1 MIVFGRFSK
10 WFLIV
15 PVAMLAF
22 LIWDVTSRSL
32 AAQQSA
38 EEQFRLGFMADGS
51 RREGMRDL
59 LARDVRTELM
69 YSLHSV
75 SDVQALATD
84 AARFERLDETFERL
98 GFALRHSRYDFFE
111 GYLVEST
118 PSQQLILRGRYP
130 TETSLVGAEVS
141 GTNLLAHVNVS
152 EAELF
157 DQVSTIAQVTSP
169 DDLLLIGTPQP
180 VLIDARLILQGDE
193 SLSSWFIVLRVGF
206 ADLNRSIDLVGQQ
219 MSGGATPLRVI
230 NVDKQTE
237 ACLTV
242 WEVGVGSLDC
252 DTVTLSDPVQYRSQ
266 YKSEGVDDLTY
277 SIFQVSDSYR
287 VARAP
292 SLVQEPVWRR
302 FMPAGLALLL
312 LLTALSYIRYRTQS
326 ESLQDSFSR
335 LLSDKDSLNGSIHEV
350 LSTHLDVMSRFTFAM
365 RAEDMPQGNRRYFD
379 LAINEFMQAQLSLN
393 TLILQQP
400 PDNPTASH
408 ESPGVDL
415 QEVAELAQMVLDVST
430 LDSSIE
436 TKLFVSED
444 LPKQIKGFPNSVHT
458 AVIAA
463 IVLSSEGT
471 DDGAIEVSL
480 WAEKVD
486 GKICGFLRIT
496 DTGVGWGD
504 MSLDAHSVTTKG
516 QERALGSD
524 GVTRQALLTCLQ
536 YSGTSLIK
544 QSETEAGNEYVLQLC
559 SAAPIDD

>member
-1 MIVFGRFSK
+1 
-10 WFLIV
+10 
-15 PVAMLAF
+15 MLAF
-22 LIWDVTSRSL
+22 VIWDVTSRSL

-75 SDVQALATD
+75 SDVQALETD

-111 GYLVEST
+111 GYLVEFT

-130 TETSLVGAEVS
+130 TETNLVGAEVS
-141 GTNLLAHVNVS
+141 GTNLLAHMNVS

-157 DQVSTIAQVTSP
+157 DQVTTIAQVTSP

-193 SLSSWFIVLRVGF
+193 NLSSWFLVLRAGF

-230 NVDKQTE
+230 QVDKQTE
-237 ACLTV
+237 ACLMV

-252 DTVTLSDPVQYRSQ
+252 DTVTLSDPVQYRTH
-266 YKSEGVDDLTY
+266 YKSERVDDLTY
-277 SIFQVSDSYR
+277 SIFQASDAYR

-302 FMPAGLALLL
+302 LMPAGLALLL
-312 LLTALSYIRYRTQS
+312 LLTALSYIRYRAQN
-326 ESLQDSFSR
+326 ESLQDSFTRS
-335 LLSDKDSLNGSIHEV
+335 LSDKDSLNGSIHEV

-365 RAEDMPQGNRRYFD
+365 RAEDIPQGNRRYFD

-444 LPKQIKGFPNSVHT
+444 LPKRIKGFSTSVHT

-486 GKICGFLRIT
+486 GKTCGFLRIT

-504 MSLDAHSVTTKG
+504 MSLDAHSVTTKE
-516 QERALGSD
+516 QERVLGSD

-559 SAAPIDD
+559 NAAPIDG

>member
-1 MIVFGRFSK
+1 MIGFSRFPK

-22 LIWDVTSRSL
+22 VIWDVTSRSL

-75 SDVQALATD
+75 SDVQALETD

-130 TETSLVGAEVS
+130 TETNLVGAEVS
-141 GTNLLAHVNVS
+141 GTNLLAHMNVS

-157 DQVSTIAQVTSP
+157 DQVTTIAQVTSP

-180 VLIDARLILQGDE
+180 VFIEARLILQGDE
-193 SLSSWFIVLRVGF
+193 SLSSWFMVLRVGF

-230 NVDKQTE
+230 SVDKKTE
-237 ACLTV
+237 ACLSV
-242 WEVGVGSLDC
+242 WEVGVGSLNC
-252 DTVTLSDPVQYRSQ
+252 ETVTLSDPIQYRSH
-266 YKSEGVDDLTY
+266 YKSQGVDDLTY
-277 SIFQVSDSYR
+277 SIFQPSDAYR
-287 VARAP
+287 IARAP
-292 SLVQEPVWRR
+292 SLVQESVWRR
-302 FMPAGLALLL
+302 LMPAGLALLL
-312 LLTALSYIRYRTQS
+312 LLTALSYIRYRAQN
-326 ESLQDSFSR
+326 ESLQDSFTRS
-335 LLSDKDSLNGSIHEV
+335 LSDKDSLNGSIHEV

-415 QEVAELAQMVLDVST
+415 QEVAELVQMVLDVST

-444 LPKQIKGFPNSVHT
+444 LPKQIKGFSTSVHT

-480 WAEKVD
+480 WAEKVE
-486 GKICGFLRIT
+486 GKTCGFLRIT

-504 MSLDAHSVTTKG
+504 MSLDAHSVTTKE
-516 QERALGSD
+516 QERVLGSD

-559 SAAPIDD
+559 NAALIDD

>member
-1 MIVFGRFSK
+1 
-10 WFLIV
+10 
-15 PVAMLAF
+15 
-22 LIWDVTSRSL
+22 
-32 AAQQSA
+32 
-38 EEQFRLGFMADGS
+38 
-51 RREGMRDL
+51 MRDL
-59 LARDVRTELM
+59 LSRDVRTELM

-75 SDVQALATD
+75 SDVQALETD

-111 GYLVEST
+111 GYLVEFT

-130 TETSLVGAEVS
+130 TETNLVGAEVS
-141 GTNLLAHVNVS
+141 GTNLLAHMNVS

-157 DQVSTIAQVTSP
+157 DQVTTIAQVTSP

-180 VLIDARLILQGDE
+180 VFIEARLILQGDE
-193 SLSSWFIVLRVGF
+193 SLSSWFMVLRVGF

-230 NVDKQTE
+230 QVDKQTE
-237 ACLTV
+237 ACLMV

-252 DTVTLSDPVQYRSQ
+252 DTVTLSDPVQYRSH
-266 YKSEGVDDLTY
+266 YKSQGVDDLTY
-277 SIFQVSDSYR
+277 SIFQPSDAYR
-287 VARAP
+287 IARAP
-292 SLVQEPVWRR
+292 SLVQESVWRR
-302 FMPAGLALLL
+302 LMPAGLALLL
-312 LLTALSYIRYRTQS
+312 LLTALSYIRYRAQN
-326 ESLQDSFSR
+326 ESLQDSFTRS
-335 LLSDKDSLNGSIHEV
+335 LSDKDSLNGSIHEV

-365 RAEDMPQGNRRYFD
+365 RAEDIPQGNRRYFD

-444 LPKQIKGFPNSVHT
+444 LPKQIKGFSTSVHT

-486 GKICGFLRIT
+486 GKTCGFLRIT

-504 MSLDAHSVTTKG
+504 MSLDAHSVTTKE
-516 QERALGSD
+516 QERVLGSD

-559 SAAPIDD
+559 NAAPIDD

>member
-22 LIWDVTSRSL
+22 LIWDVTSRSFV
-32 AAQQSA
+32 AQQSV
-38 EEQFRLGFMADGS
+38 EDQFRLGFIADGS
-51 RREGMRDL
+51 RREGMREL
-59 LARDVRTELM
+59 LTRDVRTALM
-69 YSLHSV
+69 YSLHGV
-75 SDVQALATD
+75 SGIQALETD
-84 AARFERLDETFERL
+84 ASRFEGLDETLGQL
-98 GFALRHSRYDFFE
+98 GFMLRNSRYDFFE
-111 GYLVEST
+111 AFLVEWT

-130 TETSLVGAEVS
+130 TQTNLVGVDVS
-141 GTNLLAHVNVS
+141 ETKLLAHVNVP

-157 DQVSTIAQVTSP
+157 DQDTIISQVTSP
-169 DDLLLIGTPQP
+169 DDLLLIGTPQA
-180 VLIDARLILQGDE
+180 VFIDSRLILQGDGNF
-193 SLSSWFIVLRVGF
+193 SSWFIVLRIGF
-206 ADLNRSIDLVGQQ
+206 SDLNRSIDLIGQQ
-219 MSGGATPLRVI
+219 MSGGATPLRI
-230 NVDKQTE
+230 ISVDSKTDTCF
-237 ACLTV
+237 AV
-242 WEVGVGSLDC
+242 WEVGEGSLDC
-252 DTVTLSDPVQYRSQ
+252 ATVTLSDPVQYRSD
-266 YKSEGVDDLTY
+266 YSSKGATDLAY
-277 SIFQVSDSYR
+277 SIYQPSEVYR
-287 VARAP
+287 AARMSALAQDP
-292 SLVQEPVWRR
+292 AWRR
-302 FMPAGLALLL
+302 LLPAGLALLL
-312 LLTALSYIRYRTQS
+312 LLAVLSYFRYRQQN

-486 GKICGFLRIT
+486 GKTCGFLRIT
-496 DTGVGWGD
+496 DT
-504 MSLDAHSVTTKG
+504 A
-516 QERALGSD
+516 
-524 GVTRQALLTCLQ
+524 
-536 YSGTSLIK
+536 
-544 QSETEAGNEYVLQLC
+544 
-559 SAAPIDD
+559 

>member
-1 MIVFGRFSK
+1 M
-10 WFLIV
+10 
-15 PVAMLAF
+15 
-22 LIWDVTSRSL
+22 
-32 AAQQSA
+32 
-38 EEQFRLGFMADGS
+38 
-51 RREGMRDL
+51 
-59 LARDVRTELM
+59 
-69 YSLHSV
+69 
-75 SDVQALATD
+75 
-84 AARFERLDETFERL
+84 
-98 GFALRHSRYDFFE
+98 
-111 GYLVEST
+111 VEST

-130 TETSLVGAEVS
+130 TETNLVGAEVS
-141 GTNLLAHVNVS
+141 GTNLLAHMNVS

-157 DQVSTIAQVTSP
+157 DQVTTIAQVTSP

-180 VLIDARLILQGDE
+180 VFIEARLILQGDE
-193 SLSSWFIVLRVGF
+193 SLSSWFMVLRVGF

-230 NVDKQTE
+230 QVDKQTE
-237 ACLTV
+237 ACLMV

-252 DTVTLSDPVQYRSQ
+252 DTVTLSDPVQYRTH
-266 YKSEGVDDLTY
+266 YKSERVDDLTY
-277 SIFQVSDSYR
+277 SIFQASDAYR

-302 FMPAGLALLL
+302 LMPAGLALLL
-312 LLTALSYIRYRTQS
+312 LLTALSYIRYRAQN
-326 ESLQDSFSR
+326 ESLQDSFTRS
-335 LLSDKDSLNGSIHEV
+335 LSDKDSLNGSIHEV

-365 RAEDMPQGNRRYFD
+365 RAEDIPQGNRRYFD

-444 LPKQIKGFPNSVHT
+444 LPKQIKGFSTSVHT

-486 GKICGFLRIT
+486 GKTCGFLRIT

-504 MSLDAHSVTTKG
+504 MSLDAHSVTTKE
-516 QERALGSD
+516 QERVLGSD

-559 SAAPIDD
+559 NAAPIDG

>member
-1 MIVFGRFSK
+1 MIGFSRFPK

-22 LIWDVTSRSL
+22 VIWDVTSRSL

-75 SDVQALATD
+75 SDVQALETD

-130 TETSLVGAEVS
+130 TETNLVGAEVS
-141 GTNLLAHVNVS
+141 GTNLLAHMNVS

-157 DQVSTIAQVTSP
+157 DQVTTIAQVTSP

-180 VLIDARLILQGDE
+180 VFIEARLILQGDE
-193 SLSSWFIVLRVGF
+193 SLSSWFMVLRVGF

-230 NVDKQTE
+230 QVDKQTE
-237 ACLTV
+237 ACLMV

-252 DTVTLSDPVQYRSQ
+252 DTVTLSDPVQYRTH
-266 YKSEGVDDLTY
+266 YKSERVDDLTY
-277 SIFQVSDSYR
+277 SIFQASDAYR

-302 FMPAGLALLL
+302 LMPAGLALLL
-312 LLTALSYIRYRTQS
+312 LLTALSYIRYRAQN
-326 ESLQDSFSR
+326 ESLQDSFTRS
-335 LLSDKDSLNGSIHEV
+335 LSDKDSLNGSIHEV

-444 LPKQIKGFPNSVHT
+444 LPKQIKGFSTSVHT

-486 GKICGFLRIT
+486 GKTCGFLRIT

-504 MSLDAHSVTTKG
+504 MSLDAHSVTTKE
-516 QERALGSD
+516 QERALGSN

-559 SAAPIDD
+559 NAALIDD

>member
-1 MIVFGRFSK
+1 MVVFGRFSK

-206 ADLNRSIDLVGQQ
+206 AELNRSIDLVGQQ

-230 NVDKQTE
+230 HVDKQTE

-266 YKSEGVDDLTY
+266 YKSQGVDDLTY

-408 ESPGVDL
+408 ESPAVDL

-559 SAAPIDD
+559 SAALIDD

>member
-1 MIVFGRFSK
+1 MIGFSRFPK

-22 LIWDVTSRSL
+22 VIWDVTSRSL

-75 SDVQALATD
+75 SDVQALETD

-130 TETSLVGAEVS
+130 SETNLVGVEVS
-141 GTNLLAHVNVS
+141 GTKLLAHVNVS

-157 DQVSTIAQVTSP
+157 DQVTTMALVTSP

-180 VLIDARLILQGDE
+180 VFIEARLILQGDE
-193 SLSSWFIVLRVGF
+193 SLSSWFMVLRVGF

-230 NVDKQTE
+230 QVDKQTE
-237 ACLTV
+237 ACLMV

-252 DTVTLSDPVQYRSQ
+252 DTVTLSDPVQYRTH
-266 YKSEGVDDLTY
+266 YKSERVDDLTY
-277 SIFQVSDSYR
+277 SIFQASDAYR

-302 FMPAGLALLL
+302 LMPAGLALLL
-312 LLTALSYIRYRTQS
+312 LLTALSYIRYRAQN
-326 ESLQDSFSR
+326 ESLQDSFTRS
-335 LLSDKDSLNGSIHEV
+335 LSDKDSLNGSIHEV

-365 RAEDMPQGNRRYFD
+365 RAEDIPQGNRRYFD

-444 LPKQIKGFPNSVHT
+444 LPKQIKGFSTSVHT

-486 GKICGFLRIT
+486 GKTCGFLRIT

-504 MSLDAHSVTTKG
+504 MSLDAHSVTTKE
-516 QERALGSD
+516 QERALGSN

-559 SAAPIDD
+559 NAAPIDG

>member
-1 MIVFGRFSK
+1 MIVFGRYPK

-75 SDVQALATD
+75 SDVQALETD

-130 TETSLVGAEVS
+130 TETNLVGTEVS

-157 DQVSTIAQVTSP
+157 DQVTTIAQVTSP

-180 VLIDARLILQGDE
+180 VFIDARLILQGDE
-193 SLSSWFIVLRVGF
+193 SLSSWFMVLRVGF

-230 NVDKQTE
+230 YVDKQTE
-237 ACLTV
+237 ACLSV

-252 DTVTLSDPVQYRSQ
+252 DTVTLSDPVQYRSHS
-266 YKSEGVDDLTY
+266 KSQGVDDLTY
-277 SIFQVSDSYR
+277 SIFQASDSYR

-292 SLVQEPVWRR
+292 SLVQEPVWHWLKD
-302 FMPAGLALLL
+302 AGLALLL
-312 LLTALSYIRYRTQS
+312 LLTALSYIRYRAQN

-335 LLSDKDSLNGSIHEV
+335 SLSDKDSLNGSIHEV

-365 RAEDMPQGNRRYFD
+365 RAEDMPQENRRYFD

-400 PDNPTASH
+400 PDNPTASQ
-408 ESPGVDL
+408 ESPEVDL

-444 LPKQIKGFPNSVHT
+444 LPKQIKGIPNSVHT

-486 GKICGFLRIT
+486 GKTCGFLRIT

-504 MSLDAHSVTTKG
+504 MSLDAHSVTTKD
-516 QERALGSD
+516 QERVLGSD
-524 GVTRQALLTCLQ
+524 GVTRRALLTCLQ

-559 SAAPIDD
+559 NAAPIDG

>member
-1 MIVFGRFSK
+1 MIGFSRFPK

-59 LARDVRTELM
+59 LSRDVRTELM

-75 SDVQALATD
+75 SDVQALETD

-111 GYLVEST
+111 GYLVEFT

-130 TETSLVGAEVS
+130 TETNLVGVEVS
-141 GTNLLAHVNVS
+141 GTKLLAHVNVS

-157 DQVSTIAQVTSP
+157 DQVTTMALVTSP
-169 DDLLLIGTPQP
+169 DDLLLIGTPQS
-180 VLIDARLILQGDE
+180 VLISARLILQGDE
-193 SLSSWFIVLRVGF
+193 NLSSWFLVLRVGF

-230 NVDKQTE
+230 SVDKKTE
-237 ACLTV
+237 ACLSV

-252 DTVTLSDPVQYRSQ
+252 DTVTLSDPVQYRSH
-266 YKSEGVDDLTY
+266 YKSQGVDDLTY
-277 SIFQVSDSYR
+277 SIFQPSDAYR
-287 VARAP
+287 IARAP
-292 SLVQEPVWRR
+292 SLVQESVWRR
-302 FMPAGLALLL
+302 LMPAGLALLL
-312 LLTALSYIRYRTQS
+312 LLTALSYIRYRAQN
-326 ESLQDSFSR
+326 ESLQDSFTRS
-335 LLSDKDSLNGSIHEV
+335 LSDKDSLNGSIHEV

-444 LPKQIKGFPNSVHT
+444 LPKRIKGFSTSVHT

-486 GKICGFLRIT
+486 GKTCGFLRIT

-504 MSLDAHSVTTKG
+504 MSLDAYSVTTKE
-516 QERALGSD
+516 QERALGSY

>member
-1 MIVFGRFSK
+1 MIGFSRFPK

-59 LARDVRTELM
+59 LSRDVRTELM

-75 SDVQALATD
+75 SDVQALETD

-111 GYLVEST
+111 GYLVEFT

-130 TETSLVGAEVS
+130 TETNLVGVEVS
-141 GTNLLAHVNVS
+141 GTKLLAHVNVS

-157 DQVSTIAQVTSP
+157 DQVTTMALVTSP
-169 DDLLLIGTPQP
+169 DDLLLIGTPQS

-193 SLSSWFIVLRVGF
+193 NLSSWFLVFRAGF

-230 NVDKQTE
+230 SVDKKTE
-237 ACLTV
+237 ACLSV
-242 WEVGVGSLDC
+242 WEVGVGSLNC
-252 DTVTLSDPVQYRSQ
+252 ETVTLSDPIQYRSH
-266 YKSEGVDDLTY
+266 YKSQGVDDLTY
-277 SIFQVSDSYR
+277 SIFQPSDAYR
-287 VARAP
+287 IARAP
-292 SLVQEPVWRR
+292 SLVQESVWRR
-302 FMPAGLALLL
+302 LMPAGLALLL
-312 LLTALSYIRYRTQS
+312 LLTALSYIRYRAQN
-326 ESLQDSFSR
+326 ESLQDSFTRS
-335 LLSDKDSLNGSIHEV
+335 LSDKDSLNGSIHEV

-444 LPKQIKGFPNSVHT
+444 LPKQIKGFSTSVHT

-486 GKICGFLRIT
+486 GKTCGFLRIT

-504 MSLDAHSVTTKG
+504 MSLDAHSVTTKE
-516 QERALGSD
+516 QERALGSN

-559 SAAPIDD
+559 NAALIDD

>member
-1 MIVFGRFSK
+1 
-10 WFLIV
+10 
-15 PVAMLAF
+15 
-22 LIWDVTSRSL
+22 
-32 AAQQSA
+32 
-38 EEQFRLGFMADGS
+38 
-51 RREGMRDL
+51 
-59 LARDVRTELM
+59 
-69 YSLHSV
+69 
-75 SDVQALATD
+75 
-84 AARFERLDETFERL
+84 
-98 GFALRHSRYDFFE
+98 
-111 GYLVEST
+111 
-118 PSQQLILRGRYP
+118 
-130 TETSLVGAEVS
+130 
-141 GTNLLAHVNVS
+141 
-152 EAELF
+152 
-157 DQVSTIAQVTSP
+157 
-169 DDLLLIGTPQP
+169 
-180 VLIDARLILQGDE
+180 
-193 SLSSWFIVLRVGF
+193 
-206 ADLNRSIDLVGQQ
+206 
-219 MSGGATPLRVI
+219 
-230 NVDKQTE
+230 
-237 ACLTV
+237 
-242 WEVGVGSLDC
+242 
-252 DTVTLSDPVQYRSQ
+252 
-266 YKSEGVDDLTY
+266 
-277 SIFQVSDSYR
+277 
-287 VARAP
+287 
-292 SLVQEPVWRR
+292 
-302 FMPAGLALLL
+302 MPAGLALLL
-312 LLTALSYIRYRTQS
+312 LLTALSYIRYRTQN

-486 GKICGFLRIT
+486 GKTCGFLRIT
-496 DTGVGWGD
+496 DNGVGWGD

>member
-1 MIVFGRFSK
+1 M
-10 WFLIV
+10 

-51 RREGMRDL
+51 RREGMSDL

-141 GTNLLAHVNVS
+141 GTNLLAHVNFS

-180 VLIDARLILQGDE
+180 VLIEARLILQGDE

-237 ACLTV
+237 ACLAV

-266 YKSEGVDDLTY
+266 YKSQGVDDLTY

-312 LLTALSYIRYRTQS
+312 LLTALSYIRYRTQN

-408 ESPGVDL
+408 ESPAVDL

-444 LPKQIKGFPNSVHT
+444 LPKQIKGFPSSVHT

-516 QERALGSD
+516 QERAVGSD

-559 SAAPIDD
+559 SAALIDD

>member
-1 MIVFGRFSK
+1 MIGFSRFPK

-75 SDVQALATD
+75 SDVQALETD

-130 TETSLVGAEVS
+130 TETNLVGAEVS

-157 DQVSTIAQVTSP
+157 DQVSTIAQITSP

-180 VLIDARLILQGDE
+180 VFIDARLILQGDE
-193 SLSSWFIVLRVGF
+193 SLSSWFMVLRVGF

-230 NVDKQTE
+230 QVDKQTE
-237 ACLTV
+237 ACLMV

-252 DTVTLSDPVQYRSQ
+252 DTVTLSDPVQYRTH
-266 YKSEGVDDLTY
+266 YKSERVDDLTY
-277 SIFQVSDSYR
+277 SIFQASDAYR

-302 FMPAGLALLL
+302 LMPAGLALLL
-312 LLTALSYIRYRTQS
+312 LLTALSYIRYRAQN
-326 ESLQDSFSR
+326 ESLQDSFTRS
-335 LLSDKDSLNGSIHEV
+335 LSDKDSLNGSIHEV

-365 RAEDMPQGNRRYFD
+365 RAEDIPQGNRRYFD

-444 LPKQIKGFPNSVHT
+444 LPKQIKGFSTSVHT

-486 GKICGFLRIT
+486 GKTCGFLRIT

-504 MSLDAHSVTTKG
+504 MSLDAHSVTTKE
-516 QERALGSD
+516 QERALGSN

-559 SAAPIDD
+559 NAALIDD

>member
-1 MIVFGRFSK
+1 MIGFSRFPK

-22 LIWDVTSRSL
+22 VIWDVTSRSL

-75 SDVQALATD
+75 SDVQALETD

-111 GYLVEST
+111 GYLVEFT

-130 TETSLVGAEVS
+130 TETNLVGAEVS

-157 DQVSTIAQVTSP
+157 DQVSTIAQITSP

-180 VLIDARLILQGDE
+180 VFIDARLILQGDE
-193 SLSSWFIVLRVGF
+193 SLSSWFMVLRVGF

-230 NVDKQTE
+230 QVDKQTE
-237 ACLTV
+237 ACLMV

-252 DTVTLSDPVQYRSQ
+252 DTVTLSDPVQYRTH
-266 YKSEGVDDLTY
+266 YKSERVDDLTY
-277 SIFQVSDSYR
+277 SIFQASDSYR

-292 SLVQEPVWRR
+292 SLVQESVWRR
-302 FMPAGLALLL
+302 LMPAGLALLL
-312 LLTALSYIRYRTQS
+312 LLTALSYIRYRAQN
-326 ESLQDSFSR
+326 ESLQDSFTRS
-335 LLSDKDSLNGSIHEV
+335 LSDKDSLNGSIHEV

-444 LPKQIKGFPNSVHT
+444 LPKRIKGFSTSVHT

-486 GKICGFLRIT
+486 GKTCGFLRIT

-504 MSLDAHSVTTKG
+504 MSLDAHSVTTKE
-516 QERALGSD
+516 QERVLGSD

-559 SAAPIDD
+559 NAAPIDG

>member
-1 MIVFGRFSK
+1 MIGFSRFPK

-22 LIWDVTSRSL
+22 VIWDVTSRSL

-75 SDVQALATD
+75 SDVQALETD

-111 GYLVEST
+111 GYLVEFT

-130 TETSLVGAEVS
+130 TETNLVGAEVS
-141 GTNLLAHVNVS
+141 GTNLLAHMNVS

-157 DQVSTIAQVTSP
+157 DQVTTIAQVTSP

-180 VLIDARLILQGDE
+180 VFIEARLILQGDE
-193 SLSSWFIVLRVGF
+193 SLSSWFMVLRVGF

-230 NVDKQTE
+230 SVDKKTE
-237 ACLTV
+237 ACLSV
-242 WEVGVGSLDC
+242 WEVGVGSLNC
-252 DTVTLSDPVQYRSQ
+252 ETVTLSDPIQYRSH
-266 YKSEGVDDLTY
+266 YKSQGVDDLTY
-277 SIFQVSDSYR
+277 SIFQPSDAYR
-287 VARAP
+287 IARAP
-292 SLVQEPVWRR
+292 SLVQESVWRR
-302 FMPAGLALLL
+302 LMPAGLALLL
-312 LLTALSYIRYRTQS
+312 LLTALSYIRYRAQN
-326 ESLQDSFSR
+326 ESLQDSFTRS
-335 LLSDKDSLNGSIHEV
+335 LSDKDSLNGSIHEV

-415 QEVAELAQMVLDVST
+415 QEVAELVQMVLDVST

-444 LPKQIKGFPNSVHT
+444 LPKQIKGFSTSVHT

-480 WAEKVD
+480 WAEKVE
-486 GKICGFLRIT
+486 GKTCGFLRIT

-504 MSLDAHSVTTKG
+504 MSLDAHSVTTKE
-516 QERALGSD
+516 QERVLGSD

-559 SAAPIDD
+559 NAALIDD

>member
-1 MIVFGRFSK
+1 MLSFSRSPK
-10 WFLIV
+10 WFLLV

-32 AAQQSA
+32 DAQQLA

-51 RREGMRDL
+51 RREGMGDL
-59 LARDVRTELM
+59 LGRDVRTALM

-75 SDVQALATD
+75 SDIQALETD
-84 AARFERLDETFERL
+84 AARFERLDETFSQL
-98 GFALRHSRYDFFE
+98 GFMLRNSRYDFFE
-111 GYLVEST
+111 AYLVEST
-118 PSQQLILRGRYP
+118 PSHQLILRGRYP
-130 TETSLVGAEVS
+130 TQTNLVGVDVS
-141 GTNLLAHVNVS
+141 DTKLVAHVSVS

-157 DQVSTIAQVTSP
+157 DQDTIISKVTSP

-180 VLIDARLILQGDE
+180 VFIDSRLIAQGDGN
-193 SLSSWFIVLRVGF
+193 LSSWFLVLRVGF
-206 ADLNRSIDLVGQQ
+206 SDLNRSIDLIGQQ
-219 MSGGATPLRVI
+219 MSGGATPLRII
-230 NVDKQTE
+230 NVDTKTE
-237 ACLTV
+237 TCLAV
-242 WEVGVGSLDC
+242 WEVGVGSVDC
-252 DTVTLSDPVQYRSQ
+252 ATVTLSEPVQYRST
-266 YKSEGVDDLTY
+266 YGSKGVRDLTY
-277 SIFQVSDSYR
+277 SILQPNDAYR

-292 SLVQEPVWRR
+292 SLVQESVWRR
-302 FMPAGLALLL
+302 LMPAGLALLL
-312 LLTALSYIRYRTQS
+312 LLTVLSYWRYRQQN

-335 LLSDKDSLNGSIHEV
+335 SLSDKDSLNGSIHEV
-350 LSTHLDVMSRFTFAM
+350 LSAHLDVMSRFTFAM
-365 RAEDMPQGNRRYFD
+365 RAEDIPQGNRRYFD

-400 PDNPTASH
+400 PDNVTASR
-408 ESPGVDL
+408 ESAEVNL
-415 QEVAELAQMVLDVST
+415 QEVAKLAQMVLDVST

-444 LPKQIKGFPNSVHT
+444 LPKQIKGFQSSVQT

-480 WAEKVD
+480 WAEKVA
-486 GKICGFLRIT
+486 GKTCAFLRIT

-504 MSLDAHSVTTKG
+504 MSLKAQSVTTTEHG
-516 QERALGSD
+516 RLPVTD

-559 SAAPIDD
+559 NAAPSDG

>member
-15 PVAMLAF
+15 SVAMLAF

-59 LARDVRTELM
+59 LSRDVRTELM

-75 SDVQALATD
+75 SDVQALETD
-84 AARFERLDETFERL
+84 AARFERLDETFKQL

-111 GYLVEST
+111 GYLVEFT

-130 TETSLVGAEVS
+130 TETNLVGVEVS
-141 GTNLLAHVNVS
+141 GTKLLAHVNVS

-157 DQVSTIAQVTSP
+157 DQVTTMALVTSP
-169 DDLLLIGTPQP
+169 DDLLLIGTPQS
-180 VLIDARLILQGDE
+180 VVIDARLILQGDE
-193 SLSSWFIVLRVGF
+193 NLSSWFLVLRAGF

-230 NVDKQTE
+230 SVDKKTE
-237 ACLTV
+237 ACLSV

-252 DTVTLSDPVQYRSQ
+252 ESVTLSDPVQYRSH
-266 YKSEGVDDLTY
+266 YKSNGIDDLTY
-277 SIFQVSDSYR
+277 SIFQPSDAYR
-287 VARAP
+287 IARAP
-292 SLVQEPVWRR
+292 SLVQDSVWRR
-302 FMPAGLALLL
+302 LMPAGLALLL
-312 LLTALSYIRYRTQS
+312 LLTALSYIRYRAQN
-326 ESLQDSFSR
+326 ESLQDSFTRS
-335 LLSDKDSLNGSIHEV
+335 LSDKDSLNGSIHEV

-444 LPKQIKGFPNSVHT
+444 LPKQIEGFPNSVHT

-486 GKICGFLRIT
+486 GKTCGFLRIS

-504 MSLDAHSVTTKG
+504 MSLVAHSVTRKG

>member
-1 MIVFGRFSK
+1 MIGFSRFPK

-22 LIWDVTSRSL
+22 VIWDVTSRSL

-75 SDVQALATD
+75 SDVQALETD

-130 TETSLVGAEVS
+130 TETNLVGAEVS

-157 DQVSTIAQVTSP
+157 DQVSTIAQITSP

-180 VLIDARLILQGDE
+180 VFIDARLILQGDE
-193 SLSSWFIVLRVGF
+193 SLSSWFMVLRVGF

-230 NVDKQTE
+230 QVDKQTE
-237 ACLTV
+237 ACLMV

-252 DTVTLSDPVQYRSQ
+252 DTVTLSDPVQYRTH
-266 YKSEGVDDLTY
+266 YKSERVDDLTY
-277 SIFQVSDSYR
+277 SIFQASDAYR

-302 FMPAGLALLL
+302 LMPAGLALLL
-312 LLTALSYIRYRTQS
+312 LLTALSYIRYRAQN
-326 ESLQDSFSR
+326 ESLQDSFTRS
-335 LLSDKDSLNGSIHEV
+335 LSDKDSLNGSIHEV

-486 GKICGFLRIT
+486 GKTCGFLRIT

-504 MSLDAHSVTTKG
+504 MSLDAHSVTTKE
-516 QERALGSD
+516 QERALGSN

-559 SAAPIDD
+559 NAALIDD

>member
-1 MIVFGRFSK
+1 MIVFDRFSK

-130 TETSLVGAEVS
+130 TETSLGGAEVS

-230 NVDKQTE
+230 QVDKQTE
-237 ACLTV
+237 ACLMV

-252 DTVTLSDPVQYRSQ
+252 DPVTLSDPVQYRSH
-266 YKSEGVDDLTY
+266 YKSKGVDDLTY
-277 SIFQVSDSYR
+277 SIFQVTDSYR

-302 FMPAGLALLL
+302 VMPPGLALLL
-312 LLTALSYIRYRTQS
+312 LLTALSYIRYRAQN

-408 ESPGVDL
+408 EWPGVDL

>member
-59 LARDVRTELM
+59 LARDVRAELM

-180 VLIDARLILQGDE
+180 VLIER
-193 SLSSWFIVLRVGF
+193 STYF
-206 ADLNRSIDLVGQQ
+206 AG
-219 MSGGATPLRVI
+219 
-230 NVDKQTE
+230 
-237 ACLTV
+237 
-242 WEVGVGSLDC
+242 
-252 DTVTLSDPVQYRSQ
+252 
-266 YKSEGVDDLTY
+266 
-277 SIFQVSDSYR
+277 
-287 VARAP
+287 
-292 SLVQEPVWRR
+292 
-302 FMPAGLALLL
+302 
-312 LLTALSYIRYRTQS
+312 
-326 ESLQDSFSR
+326 
-335 LLSDKDSLNGSIHEV
+335 
-350 LSTHLDVMSRFTFAM
+350 
-365 RAEDMPQGNRRYFD
+365 
-379 LAINEFMQAQLSLN
+379 
-393 TLILQQP
+393 
-400 PDNPTASH
+400 
-408 ESPGVDL
+408 
-415 QEVAELAQMVLDVST
+415 
-430 LDSSIE
+430 
-436 TKLFVSED
+436 
-444 LPKQIKGFPNSVHT
+444 
-458 AVIAA
+458 
-463 IVLSSEGT
+463 
-471 DDGAIEVSL
+471 
-480 WAEKVD
+480 
-486 GKICGFLRIT
+486 
-496 DTGVGWGD
+496 
-504 MSLDAHSVTTKG
+504 
-516 QERALGSD
+516 
-524 GVTRQALLTCLQ
+524 
-536 YSGTSLIK
+536 
-544 QSETEAGNEYVLQLC
+544 
-559 SAAPIDD
+559 

>member
-1 MIVFGRFSK
+1 MIVFGRFPK

-22 LIWDVTSRSL
+22 VIWDVTSRSL

-75 SDVQALATD
+75 SDVQALETD

-130 TETSLVGAEVS
+130 TETNLVGAEVS
-141 GTNLLAHVNVS
+141 GTNLLAHMNVS

-157 DQVSTIAQVTSP
+157 DQVTTIAQVTSP
-169 DDLLLIGTPQP
+169 DDLLLIGTPQS

-193 SLSSWFIVLRVGF
+193 SLSSWFMVLRVGF

-230 NVDKQTE
+230 QVDKQTE
-237 ACLTV
+237 ACLMV

-252 DTVTLSDPVQYRSQ
+252 DTVTLSDPVQYRTH
-266 YKSEGVDDLTY
+266 YKSERVDDLTY
-277 SIFQVSDSYR
+277 SIFQASDAYR

-302 FMPAGLALLL
+302 LMPAGLALLL
-312 LLTALSYIRYRTQS
+312 LLTALSYIRYRAQN
-326 ESLQDSFSR
+326 ESLQDSFTRS
-335 LLSDKDSLNGSIHEV
+335 LSDKDSLNGSIHEV

-365 RAEDMPQGNRRYFD
+365 RAEDIPQGNRRYFD

-486 GKICGFLRIT
+486 GKTCGFLRIT

-504 MSLDAHSVTTKG
+504 MSLDAHSVTTKE
-516 QERALGSD
+516 QERALGSN

-559 SAAPIDD
+559 NAAPIDG

>member
-1 MIVFGRFSK
+1 MIGFSRFPK

-59 LARDVRTELM
+59 LSRDVRTELM

-75 SDVQALATD
+75 SDVQALETD

-111 GYLVEST
+111 GYLVEFT

-130 TETSLVGAEVS
+130 TETNLVGVEVS
-141 GTNLLAHVNVS
+141 GTKLLAHVNVS

-157 DQVSTIAQVTSP
+157 DQVTTMALVTSP
-169 DDLLLIGTPQP
+169 DDLLLIGTPQS
-180 VLIDARLILQGDE
+180 VLIGARLILQGDE
-193 SLSSWFIVLRVGF
+193 NLSSWFLVLRVGF

-230 NVDKQTE
+230 SVDKKTE
-237 ACLTV
+237 ACLSV

-252 DTVTLSDPVQYRSQ
+252 DTVTLSDPVQYRSH
-266 YKSEGVDDLTY
+266 YKSQGVDDLTY
-277 SIFQVSDSYR
+277 SIFQPSDAYR
-287 VARAP
+287 IARAP
-292 SLVQEPVWRR
+292 SLVQESVWRR
-302 FMPAGLALLL
+302 LMPAGLALLL
-312 LLTALSYIRYRTQS
+312 LLTALSYIRYRAQN
-326 ESLQDSFSR
+326 ESLQDSFTRS
-335 LLSDKDSLNGSIHEV
+335 LSDKDSLNGSIHEV

-444 LPKQIKGFPNSVHT
+444 LPKRIKGFSTSVHT

-480 WAEKVD
+480 WAEKVE
-486 GKICGFLRIT
+486 GKTCGFLRIT

-504 MSLDAHSVTTKG
+504 MSLDAYSVTTKE
-516 QERALGSD
+516 QERALGSY

-559 SAAPIDD
+559 NAAPIDD

>member
-1 MIVFGRFSK
+1 MLSFSRSPK
-10 WFLIV
+10 WFLLV

-32 AAQQSA
+32 DAQQLA

-51 RREGMRDL
+51 RREGMRAL
-59 LARDVRTELM
+59 LGRDVRTALM

-75 SDVQALATD
+75 SDIQALETD
-84 AARFERLDETFERL
+84 AARFEQLDEIFSQL
-98 GFALRHSRYDFFE
+98 GFMLRNSRYDFFE
-111 GYLVEST
+111 AYLVEST
-118 PSQQLILRGRYP
+118 PSHQLILRGRYP
-130 TETSLVGAEVS
+130 TQTNLVGVDVS
-141 GTNLLAHVNVS
+141 DTKLVAHVSVS

-157 DQVSTIAQVTSP
+157 DQDTIISQVTSP

-180 VLIDARLILQGDE
+180 VFIDSRLIAQGDGN
-193 SLSSWFIVLRVGF
+193 LSSWFLVLRVGF
-206 ADLNRSIDLVGQQ
+206 SDLNRSIDLIGQQ
-219 MSGGATPLRVI
+219 MSGGATPLRII
-230 NVDKQTE
+230 NVDKKTE
-237 ACLTV
+237 TCLTV
-242 WEVGVGSLDC
+242 WEVGVGSVDC
-252 DTVTLSDPVQYRSQ
+252 ATVTLSEPVQYRST
-266 YKSEGVDDLTY
+266 YGSKGVRDLTY
-277 SIFQVSDSYR
+277 SILQPNDAYR

-292 SLVQEPVWRR
+292 SLVQESVWRR
-302 FMPAGLALLL
+302 LMPAGLALLL
-312 LLTALSYIRYRTQS
+312 LLTVLSYFRYRQQN

-335 LLSDKDSLNGSIHEV
+335 SLSDKDSLNGSIHEV
-350 LSTHLDVMSRFTFAM
+350 LSAHLDVMSRFTFAM
-365 RAEDMPQGNRRYFD
+365 RAEDIPQGNRRYFD

-400 PDNPTASH
+400 PDNVTASR
-408 ESPGVDL
+408 ESAEVNL
-415 QEVAELAQMVLDVST
+415 QEVAKLAQMVLDVST

-444 LPKQIKGFPNSVHT
+444 LPQQIKGFPSSVHT

-480 WAEKVD
+480 WSEKVA
-486 GKICGFLRIT
+486 GQTCAFLRIS

-504 MSLDAHSVTTKG
+504 MSLNAQSVTTTEQG
-516 QERALGSD
+516 RLPVTD

-544 QSETEAGNEYVLQLC
+544 QSETEAGNE
-559 SAAPIDD
+559 

>member
-75 SDVQALATD
+75 SDAQALETD

-180 VLIDARLILQGDE
+180 VFIDARLILQGDE

-266 YKSEGVDDLTY
+266 YKSNGVDDLTY

-312 LLTALSYIRYRTQS
+312 LLTALSYIRYRTQN

-408 ESPGVDL
+408 ESPAVDL

>member
-180 VLIDARLILQGDE
+180 VLIEARLILQGDE

-266 YKSEGVDDLTY
+266 YKSKGVDDLTY

-312 LLTALSYIRYRTQS
+312 LLTALSYIRYRTQN